1 MTMTNLSPRYDLDL
15 TKTWFSRRYGDITVF
30 GTWFGKEQRP
40 ALALVPTN
48 SFGNDNYAP
57 CVVPLANAHLWAEE
71 GGDGRHCARA
81 SIAFAYSLGF
91 NDFDI
96 TALHRIGSAIRDC
109 LSDLISM
116 PPKPVL
122 DRVVVA
128 DAIRTDEN
136 GREHHA
142 EISENV

>member
-1 MTMTNLSPRYDLDL
+1 MSNIEPRYDLDL
-15 TKTWFSRRYGDITVF
+15 TKTWFSRRYGDIT
-30 GTWFGKEQRP
+30 TIHK
-40 ALALVPTN
+40 
-48 SFGNDNYAP
+48 
-57 CVVPLANAHLWAEE
+57 
-71 GGDGRHCARA
+71 
-81 SIAFAYSLGF
+81 
-91 NDFDI
+91 
-96 TALHRIGSAIRDC
+96 IGSAIRDC